1 MKLDITEVYF
11 LAEVTRQANIKASD
25 AGTIVSLMGKLEKE
39 FERLQK
45 LQQKEDPK
53 LQKA

>member
-1 MKLDITEVYF
+1 MKLDISEVYF
-11 LAEVTRQANIKASD
+11 LAEVTKQANI
-25 AGTIVSLMGKLEKE
+25 KLEKE

-45 LQQKEDPK
+45 LQQKEDSK